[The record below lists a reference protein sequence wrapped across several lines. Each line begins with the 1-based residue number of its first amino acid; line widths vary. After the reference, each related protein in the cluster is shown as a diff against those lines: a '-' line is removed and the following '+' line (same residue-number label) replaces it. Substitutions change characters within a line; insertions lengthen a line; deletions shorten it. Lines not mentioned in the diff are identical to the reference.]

1 MRNIDYT
8 DKLKDFR
15 NRLSSID
22 NEDMLEYDTPTN
34 HKQKVVAVISMPES
48 VNALEAVDGYRDRY
62 NKQEDKINACDAPAS
77 DIICDFINFC
87 EKNWDPYDANYDVLV
102 PHSGIEDF
110 SFLQTELNGYNPD
123 KLVVITVEDFEESR
137 QIIVVT
143 AKILLEAIDNGEIS
157 EYIGNPNPFDDI
169 LFDNDTDTDIVFDN
183 DPQCK
188 YEQDIGLS
196 NIEEIDPNDRSIK
209 VIQTM
214 EPTEPLEDYLK
225 NSKVWIDKISN
236 DKQKI
241 RDAHANII
249 VTLRDVYLQTFE
261 QIAKLLNDYY
271 GVTRTRQSIHSLY
284 ERVKKREASIV
295 DYETQREI
303 LLMRLFGLSISKIHD
318 RFPQL
323 TEYGIGEIINSNKRE
338 TDELKDSIIDT
349 IAKKLVK
356 FTVCVGKYRAC
367 DSDRDNKISQKDAFV
382 EIKRAI
388 GIPSAEISEKVFN
401 EFIDLAV
408 ERIVA
413 DRLEVMAS
421 VIYESHVPGLKSAKS
436 FMEKHGIS
444 NSGVTARKLKDIW
457 TN

>member
-1 MRNIDYT
+1 MKNIDYT
-8 DKLKDFR
+8 EKLKDFR
-15 NRLSSID
+15 ERLASID
-22 NEDMLEYDTPTN
+22 NEDMLDYSTPTKHE
-34 HKQKVVAVISMPES
+34 HKAVAVINMPES
-48 VNALEAVDGYRDRY
+48 IDTIEAVNRYRDRY
-62 NKQEDKINACDAPAS
+62 NKQEDKINTCDAPAS

-87 EKNWDPYDANYDVLV
+87 ESLWDPYDTSYDVLI
-102 PHSGIEDF
+102 PHSGLDDL
-110 SFLQTELNGYNPD
+110 SFIQTELNGYNPD
-123 KLVVITVEDFEESR
+123 RLIVLTVEDFEDSR

-143 AKILLEAIDNGEIS
+143 AKILLDALKNGEIDA
-157 EYIGNPNPFDDI
+157 YIGNHNPFNDI
-169 LFDNDTDTDIVFDN
+169 QFDDNDTESCTNETETSLD
-183 DPQCK
+183 
-188 YEQDIGLS
+188 GLD
-196 NIEEIDPNDRSIK
+196 ELDPNDKSIK
-209 VIQTM
+209 VIRTM

-225 NSKVWIDKISN
+225 SSKVWLDKIAD

-261 QIAKLLNDYY
+261 QIANLLNDHY
-271 GVTRTRQSIHSLY
+271 GVIRTRQSIHSLY

-338 TDELKDSIIDT
+338 TDALKDSIIDT

-356 FTVCVGKYRAC
+356 FTVCVGKYNVREKGSNILNQQEALLEV
-367 DSDRDNKISQKDAFV
+367 KK
-382 EIKRAI
+382 AI
-388 GIPSAEISEKVFN
+388 EIPSAEINEKVFN

-408 ERIVA
+408 EKIVA

-421 VIYESHVPGLKSAKS
+421 IIYESHTPGLKSAKS
-436 FMEKHGIS
+436 FMEKHGMVD
-444 NSGVTARKLKDIW
+444 SGITARKLKNIW
-457 TN
+457 ID